1 VPPRD
6 WRLRL
11 RDILDAIAAIQ
22 EYTAGMDFESFCQDR
37 KTVDA
42 VVRNFTVIGEAA
54 AHIDPDEADAHPEI
68 PWQVMRDMRNVVVHR
83 YFGIDRRIV
92 WDTLRD
98 DLPPLVALLEAL
110 LEDQP
115 PAG

>member
-1 VPPRD
+1 MPPRD

-22 EYTAGMDFESFCQDR
+22 EYTAGMDFESFCRDR

-54 AHIDPDEADAHPEI
+54 VHIDLEEANAHPEI
-68 PWQVMRDMRNVVVHR
+68 PWRVMRDMRNVVVHR

-92 WDTLRD
+92 WDTLRE
-98 DLPPLVALLEAL
+98 DLPPLAALLEPL
-110 LEDQP
+110 VGDEP
-115 PAG
+115 PAE